1 MRLLNVKQGDKTP
14 NKSSNDVIPHEILS
28 ALMVDVAPGI
38 HRRVGHGVVFIE
50 RVDVGSGQPS
60 SSPPEASGRN
70 SDEPDSVTP
79 HKYALIVLCVLLGVV
94 CLVAIII
101 IVVFYRR
108 KDKR

>member
-1 MRLLNVKQGDKTP
+1 MSSKVIRPRTE
-14 NKSSNDVIPHEILS
+14 SSNDVIPHEILS
-28 ALMVDVAPGI
+28 ALMVDVAPGN
-38 HRRVGHGVVFIE
+38 HRRMGHGVVFIE

-79 HKYALIVLCVLLGVV
+79 HKYALIVLCVLLLGVV

-101 IVVFYRR
+101 IVFLLSSEN
-108 KDKR
+108 KR